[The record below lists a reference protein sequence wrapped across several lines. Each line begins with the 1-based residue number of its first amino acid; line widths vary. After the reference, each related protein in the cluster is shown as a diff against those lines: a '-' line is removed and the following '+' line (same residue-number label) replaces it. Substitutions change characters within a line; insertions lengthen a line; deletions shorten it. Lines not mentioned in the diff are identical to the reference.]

1 MATEGPGH
9 EPDVDEEFARIVAG
23 WDDVAPTSGSAHLP
37 PAEGMPDSR
46 DSGSEGDA
54 AGTETTAPVERTSSP
69 ARDLGVPE
77 PPGEVESRP
86 ATEPKPEPPTDDPAY
101 PQQRHVW
108 RAYPPED
115 DTDEHFE
122 PPEPQLPPAHDA
134 TYWLAVVGMVA
145 GPLLV
150 LWAVVFSGNPDPGWL
165 IVAGLLLLGFGFGL
179 LIMRGSGERD
189 PDDDGSRL

>member
-1 MATEGPGH
+1 MAAEGAGHDPG
-9 EPDVDEEFARIVAG
+9 VDEEFARIVAG

-37 PAEGMPDSR
+37 PAQGMPAPPESER
-46 DSGSEGDA
+46 DGDA
-54 AGTETTAPVERTSSP
+54 SSVETTPAVEHPPPPP
-69 ARDLGVPE
+69 ADLGAPE
-77 PPGEVESRP
+77 PPPDDTAGPAVEADADAAP
-86 ATEPKPEPPTDDPAY
+86 DEPAY
-101 PQQRHVW
+101 LPERDAW
-108 RAYPPED
+108 RGYEPNEP
-115 DTDEHFE
+115 DEHFE
-122 PPEPQLPPAHDA
+122 PPEPDLPPAHDA

-179 LIMRGSGERD
+179 LVMRGSGERD